1 MSDKR
6 KSLGRGLDALLGQP
20 GEVETKNQKQGLTEI
35 PIEQIGPGPFQ
46 PRKQIDESQLNELAQ
61 SIKAQGVIQPIVV
74 RERAIADSH
83 TGVRFEIIAG
93 ERRWRATQIAGL
105 ENIPAVIRTIADSE
119 AVAVALIENIQRE
132 NLNPLEEANAFQR
145 LIIEYEMSH
154 QEVANSVG
162 RARASITNA
171 LRLLDLPSSVQ
182 ELVNKK
188 MLTMG
193 HARALLS
200 IQDRGMQ
207 LEVANLIVEKG
218 LSVRE
223 AEGLVRKIVEK
234 KKPNQQKT
242 TVDPDIQRL
251 EKDLTNRLG
260 ARVSIKHKKTGSG
273 TLSIKYSSSDEL
285 EGILSKI
292 REAKK

>member
-200 IQDRGMQ
+200 IEDRGMQ

-242 TVDPDIQRL
+242 MVDPDIQRL

-260 ARVSIKHKKTGSG
+260 ARVSIKHRKTGSG

-292 REAKK
+292 R

>member
-46 PRKQIDESQLNELAQ
+46 PRKQIDESQLNELAL

-200 IQDRGMQ
+200 IEDRGMQ

-292 REAKK
+292 R

>member
-61 SIKAQGVIQPIVV
+61 SIKVQGVIQPIVV

-193 HARALLS
+193 HARAWLS
-200 IQDRGMQ
+200 IEDRGMQ

-292 REAKK
+292 R

>member
-61 SIKAQGVIQPIVV
+61 SIKVQGVIQPIVV

-162 RARASITNA
+162 RARASITNT

-200 IQDRGMQ
+200 IEDRGMQ

-292 REAKK
+292 R

>member
-61 SIKAQGVIQPIVV
+61 SIKVQGVIQPIVV

-200 IQDRGMQ
+200 IEDRGMQ

-234 KKPNQQKT
+234 KKPSQQKT
-242 TVDPDIQRL
+242 MVDPDIQRL

-292 REAKK
+292 R

>member
-105 ENIPAVIRTIADSE
+105 ESIPAVIRTIADSE

-200 IQDRGMQ
+200 IGDRGMQ

-234 KKPNQQKT
+234 KNPNQQKT
-242 TVDPDIQRL
+242 AVDPDIQRL

-292 REAKK
+292 R

>member
-46 PRKQIDESQLNELAQ
+46 PRKQIDESQLKELAQ
-61 SIKAQGVIQPIVV
+61 SIKVQGVIQPIVV

-251 EKDLTNRLG
+251 EKDLTNWLG

-292 REAKK
+292 R

>member
-20 GEVETKNQKQGLTEI
+20 GEAETKNQKQGLTEI

-200 IQDRGMQ
+200 IEDRGMQ

-292 REAKK
+292 R

>member
-200 IQDRGMQ
+200 IEDRGMQ

-242 TVDPDIQRL
+242 TADPDIQRL

-260 ARVSIKHKKTGSG
+260 ARVSIKHKKTGG
-273 TLSIKYSSSDEL
+273 GILSIKYSSSDEL

-292 REAKK
+292 R

>member
-20 GEVETKNQKQGLTEI
+20 GEAETKNQKQGLTEI

-61 SIKAQGVIQPIVV
+61 SIKVQGVIQPIVV

-200 IQDRGMQ
+200 IEDRGMQ

-292 REAKK
+292 R

>member
-6 KSLGRGLDALLGQP
+6 KSLGRGLDALLGKP

-105 ENIPAVIRTIADSE
+105 ENIPAVVRTIADSE

-200 IQDRGMQ
+200 IEDRGMQ

-242 TVDPDIQRL
+242 TADPDIQRL

-260 ARVSIKHKKTGSG
+260 ARVSIKHKKTGGG

-292 REAKK
+292 R

>member
-20 GEVETKNQKQGLTEI
+20 GEIETKNQKQGLTEI

-105 ENIPAVIRTIADSE
+105 EYIPAVVRTIADSE

-223 AEGLVRKIVEK
+223 AEGLVRKIVDK
-234 KKPNQQKT
+234 KKPKQQKT
-242 TVDPDIQRL
+242 AIDPDIQRL

-260 ARVSIKHKKTGSG
+260 AKVSIKHKKSGGG

-292 REAKK
+292 R

>member
-61 SIKAQGVIQPIVV
+61 SIKVQGVIQPIVV

-200 IQDRGMQ
+200 IEDRGMQ

-260 ARVSIKHKKTGSG
+260 ARVSIKHKKTGGG
-273 TLSIKYSSSDEL
+273 TLSIKYASSDEL

-292 REAKK
+292 R

>member
-188 MLTMG
+188 MITMG

-234 KKPNQQKT
+234 KKPNQKKT

-292 REAKK
+292 R

>member
-171 LRLLDLPSSVQ
+171 LRLLELPSSVQ

-200 IQDRGMQ
+200 IEDRGMQ

-260 ARVSIKHKKTGSG
+260 ASVSIKHKKTGSG

-292 REAKK
+292 R

>member
-20 GEVETKNQKQGLTEI
+20 GEAETKNQKQGLTEI

-105 ENIPAVIRTIADSE
+105 ENIPAVIRTIADAE

-171 LRLLDLPSSVQ
+171 LRLLDLPISVQ

-292 REAKK
+292 R

>member
-20 GEVETKNQKQGLTEI
+20 GEAETKNQKQGLTEI
-35 PIEQIGPGPFQ
+35 PVEQIGPGPFQ
-46 PRKQIDESQLNELAQ
+46 PRKQINEPQLNELAQ

-200 IQDRGMQ
+200 IEDRGMQ

-251 EKDLTNRLG
+251 ENDLTNKLG

-292 REAKK
+292 R

>member
-20 GEVETKNQKQGLTEI
+20 GEAETKNQKQGLTEI
-35 PIEQIGPGPFQ
+35 PVEQIGPGPFQ
-46 PRKQIDESQLNELAQ
+46 PRKQINEPQLNELAQ

-74 RERAIADSH
+74 RERAIVDSH
-83 TGVRFEIIAG
+83 TGVKFEIIAG

-105 ENIPAVIRTIADSE
+105 ESIPAVVRTIADSE

-132 NLNPLEEANAFQR
+132 NLNPLEEASAFQR

-223 AEGLVRKIVEK
+223 AEGLVRKIVDR

-251 EKDLTNRLG
+251 ENDLTNKFG
-260 ARVSIKHKKTGSG
+260 ARVSIKHKKSGGG

-292 REAKK
+292 K

>member
-200 IQDRGMQ
+200 IEDRGMQ

-223 AEGLVRKIVEK
+223 TEGLVRKIVEK

-292 REAKK
+292 R

>member
-1 MSDKR
+1 M
-6 KSLGRGLDALLGQP
+6 DALLGQP

-61 SIKAQGVIQPIVV
+61 SIKVQGVIQPIVV

-200 IQDRGMQ
+200 IEDRGMQ

-292 REAKK
+292 R

>member
-242 TVDPDIQRL
+242 TADPDIQRL

-260 ARVSIKHKKTGSG
+260 ARVSIKHKKTGGG
-273 TLSIKYSSSDEL
+273 TLSIKYASSDEL

-292 REAKK
+292 R

>member
-61 SIKAQGVIQPIVV
+61 SIKVQGVIQPIVV

-171 LRLLDLPSSVQ
+171 LRLLELPSSVQ

-200 IQDRGMQ
+200 IEDRGMQ

-292 REAKK
+292 R

>member
-20 GEVETKNQKQGLTEI
+20 GEAETKNQKQGLTEI

-46 PRKQIDESQLNELAQ
+46 PRKQIDETQLNELAQ
-61 SIKAQGVIQPIVV
+61 SIKVQGVIQPIVV

-200 IQDRGMQ
+200 IEDRGMQ

-292 REAKK
+292 R

>member
-251 EKDLTNRLG
+251 EKDLTNRIG

-292 REAKK
+292 R